1 MVCAKKVEKL
11 KKTISTNKSS
21 NFGQL
26 NISKLLRNCTILR
39 FEILIELQVFFYILS
54 IHQDERDKFKLA

>member
-1 MVCAKKVEKL
+1 MVCAKNVEKL

-54 IHQDERDKFKLA
+54 IHRDERDKFKLA